1 MRTSRWLAVGSLVS
15 LFVLGGLAS
24 AEAQPRQVR
33 RVERGTPRTPSTGSI
48 RYGERSTQR
57 GIRRDDDRGR
67 VVRESD
73 RSRATVVVRDDP
85 PPQRIIRRTPRY
97 YRPVPRGTVIR
108 RLPVAHQTVI
118 VNNTTYIVSDGCFYA
133 AGPRPEEYV
142 VVRPPV
148 GVQVEAIP
156 SDYIAINIGGFSF
169 YYYDDVYYDES
180 LTVVETPI
188 GGYIHELPPAHE
200 VVVIRDERYYRCGGA
215 YYRPFLREGRTAYV
229 RVDVRF

>member
-1 MRTSRWLAVGSLVS
+1 MRTARWLSVGSLVVVFILS
-15 LFVLGGLAS
+15 ALAS

-33 RVERGTPRTPSTGSI
+33 RVERDAPRTPATGSI

-57 GIRRDDDRGR
+57 GARRDDSRGR

-73 RSRATVVVRDDP
+73 HSRATVVVRDDP
-85 PPQRIIRRTPRY
+85 PPKRIIRRTPRY

-108 RLPVAHQTVI
+108 RLPAAHQTVI
-118 VNNTTYIVSDGCFYA
+118 VNNTTYIVSDGCFFA
-133 AGPRPEEYV
+133 PGPRAEEYV

-148 GVQVEAIP
+148 GVQVDAIP
-156 SDYIAINIGGFSF
+156 SDSITISIGGFTF

-180 LTVVETPI
+180 LTVVEPPI
-188 GGYIHELPPAHE
+188 GGYIYELPPSHE
-200 VVVIRDERYYRCGGA
+200 VVVIRNERYYRCGAA
-215 YYRPFLREGRTAYV
+215 YYRPVLREGRTAYV